1 MLHVSNSQAADQM
14 MGMYRLVI
22 EKDATTAEIN
32 PLVEV
37 MDNGKRKGMYV
48 CGILHITEST
58 ITKMLFFLS
67 WRYKVYMYTLYLCV

>member
-37 MDNGKRKGMYV
+37 MDNGKRKGTYV
-48 CGILHITEST
+48 CV
-58 ITKMLFFLS
+58 M
-67 WRYKVYMYTLYLCV
+67 